1 MKTANIR
8 ELKHTTSQ
16 VLQWVEQGESV
27 RITRRNKVVAVLSPA
42 APEVSGNIVR
52 PDYAARLQRI
62 LGDRV
67 LPSTGTELMD
77 YDRGNR

>member
-27 RITRRNKVVAVLSPA
+27 QITRYSKIVAVLSPPP
-42 APEVSGNIVR
+42 PEVSRTIVR
-52 PDYAARLQRI
+52 PDFAARLQRI